1 MSDEIEELDEI
12 LDDKNFVEDEKL
24 KNIPMPPGA
33 KDQVQIVVK
42 RHPKYKPKRRW
53 QYRMEKR
60 EYKSRMRII
69 ALREIGDSA
78 NRRKAYIRGKLID
91 YLTKISWMLF
101 LVFVSYVAPSL
112 IPIVVE
118 QVMSN
123 LPGSG

>member
-42 RHPKYKPKRRW
+42 RHPKYK
-53 QYRMEKR
+53 
-60 EYKSRMRII
+60 
-69 ALREIGDSA
+69 
-78 NRRKAYIRGKLID
+78 RKAYIRGKLID